1 MNKEQK
7 KFQKKKDRE
16 KVVHSRVLRR
26 REMLRKQREEKEAK
40 EKELESSAAPHRM
53 DSQLEKSMPIINDL
67 QKKDEM
73 IKKRLMK
80 NMQVLEGL
88 EKEYL
93 AEIEARKNRNDL
105 LEAEG
110 YATLEEKVQAAVKSQ
125 NLGKII

>member
-53 DSQLEKSMPIINDL
+53 DSQLEKPMPIINDL
-67 QKKDEM
+67 QKKDDM
-73 IKKRLMK
+73 IKKRLLK